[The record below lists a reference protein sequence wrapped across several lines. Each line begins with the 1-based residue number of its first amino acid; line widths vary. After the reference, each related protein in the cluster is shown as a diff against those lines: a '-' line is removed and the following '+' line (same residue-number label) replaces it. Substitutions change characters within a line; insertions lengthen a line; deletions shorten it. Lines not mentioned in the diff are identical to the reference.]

1 MVGLQEYQIKG
12 YGSVLGVQL
21 DIFTSV
27 FLMLFGGRY
36 DNIGFFYSV
45 LFSIKFDSDVIWT

>member
-36 DNIGFFYSV
+36 DSIGFLHPV
-45 LFSIKFDSDVIWT
+45 LFSIKFDSDLIGT